1 MTEAFKFRD
10 RIPTLVGGREAVMTD
25 AAEAWADVATKGLHQ
40 KTKAKLAVET
50 ILTAIKGRL
59 SAPLEALLEAH
70 VQAVEDE
77 YVLMEGDAPE
87 DGDTSQPALDWWL
100 GLYEA
105 QNAALSG
112 EVSSLLG
119 VEAVNK
125 WVRSDGTVAELVA
138 ALLAKPVEDTARA
151 LAMVGI
157 TEDDIGSLVTA
168 APATAGEAP
177 TEAKEPKETKE
188 PRKRAPKVQGGPNGV
203 TTAAQAALVALSDS
217 VTDGQVAEALG
228 VSRPQVINYRK
239 GATLLAPSPDQLGAL
254 TALFDTT
261 IDRLAHSISTLRT
274 ALAMQDLE

>member
-10 RIPTLVGGREAVMTD
+10 RIPALIGGREAVMMD

-50 ILTAIKGRL
+50 ILAAIKRRL
-59 SAPLEALLEAH
+59 SAPLKALLEAH
-70 VQAVEDE
+70 VQSVEDE

-87 DGDTSQPALDWWL
+87 DGDTSQPALDWWH
-100 GLYEA
+100 GFYEA
-105 QNAALSG
+105 QNATLGG
-112 EVSSLLG
+112 EVASLLG
-119 VEAVNK
+119 VKGVDA
-125 WVRSDGTVAELVA
+125 WVRSGATVAELVA
-138 ALLAKPVEDTARA
+138 ALLAKPIEDTARA
-151 LAMVGI
+151 LAAVGI

-168 APATAGEAP
+168 APAAAGEASG
-177 TEAKEPKETKE
+177 EAKEPKE
-188 PRKRAPKVQGGPNGV
+188 PRKRAPKIEGPNGV

-261 IDRLAHSISTLRT
+261 IDRLGKSIGALRA
-274 ALAMQDLE
+274 ALEVQELE